1 MKTFLI
7 FYFRINGA
15 AAENVSFYD
24 PNKQSKHKTPHTKF
38 SAKNES
44 AKSTTI
50 SATTAVHQAS
60 C

>member
-1 MKTFLI
+1 MKTFLL

-15 AAENVSFYD
+15 AAENVSFD
-24 PNKQSKHKTPHTKF
+24 DSNKQSKQKTQF